1 MKTLKSTCLLLIFV
15 FMAALQGHA
24 QLVNGSFE
32 TSDSLASLSG
42 WTFTCT
48 AGESLLLAAPQSGKW
63 SLKQAS
69 GNTQS
74 CFPGYVSQ
82 SIPQADSGQIW
93 ELTGWA
99 RTDSFSPP
107 FTTVG
112 IYLARI
118 DSLGEIHLLK
128 GDTTSASAWTALSLR
143 DTLDLGKGDTLAVV
157 LDPGITGGPVLG
169 IAYFDGLHLDSL
181 GTTSLFPNRQLEGV
195 SLHLRPHPMAQ
206 EGWIDIDLEKSTW
219 LNLALFDLQG
229 RRLQAIAQGRYVAGV
244 HSFRIDTRR
253 FAPGI
258 YLLFLRTPEGIMRKR
273 LVVVD

>member
-1 MKTLKSTCLLLIFV
+1 MKTLKCTYLLSML
-15 FMAALQGHA
+15 MLLTAMPGRA

-48 AGESLLLAAPQSGKW
+48 AGESLALAAPQTGKW

-69 GNTQS
+69 GNTQG
-74 CFPGYVSQ
+74 CFPGYVYQ
-82 SIPQADSGQIW
+82 TIPQADSGQIW
-93 ELTGWA
+93 QLAGWA

-107 FTTVG
+107 PATIG
-112 IYLARI
+112 IFFARI
-118 DSLGEIHLLK
+118 DSFGEIHLLK
-128 GDTTSASAWTALSLR
+128 GDTTSASAWTALTVR
-143 DTLDLGKGDTLAVV
+143 DTLRLGKGDTLAVV
-157 LDPGITGGPVLG
+157 LDPGLTGGPVLG
-169 IAYFDGLHLDSL
+169 LAYFDGLSLDSL
-181 GTTSLFPNRQLEGV
+181 GTTGLFPKRQLEGV
-195 SLHLRPHPMAQ
+195 SLQLRPHPMAQ
-206 EGWIDIDLEKSTW
+206 EGWIDLDLEQGTW

-229 RRLQAIAQGRYVAGV
+229 RRLQAIAQGRYAAGV

-273 LVVVD
+273 LAVGD

>member
-1 MKTLKSTCLLLIFV
+1 MKTLKSTCILLLFV
-15 FMAALQGHA
+15 LAAALQGHA
-24 QLVNGSFE
+24 QLINGSFE
-32 TSDSLASLSG
+32 TSDSLASLSD

-48 AGESLLLAAPQSGKW
+48 AGESLTIPAPESGKW
-63 SLKQAS
+63 ALKQAS
-69 GNTQS
+69 GNTQG
-74 CFPGYVSQ
+74 CFPGYVYQ

-93 ELTGWA
+93 ELAGWA

-107 FTTVG
+107 AAQIG

-181 GTTSLFPNRQLEGV
+181 GTTGLFPKRRLEGV
-195 SLHLRPHPMAQ
+195 SLHLRPHPMVQ
-206 EGWIDIDLEKSTW
+206 TGWIDLDLEQGTW
-219 LNLALFDLQG
+219 LNLSLFDQQG
-229 RRLQAIAQGRYVAGV
+229 RRLQAIAQGRYAKGA
-244 HSFRIDTRR
+244 HSFRIDTHWL
-253 FAPGI
+253 APGM
-258 YLLFLRTPEGIMRKR
+258 YLLFLHTPEGMMSRR
-273 LVVVD
+273 LLVQE